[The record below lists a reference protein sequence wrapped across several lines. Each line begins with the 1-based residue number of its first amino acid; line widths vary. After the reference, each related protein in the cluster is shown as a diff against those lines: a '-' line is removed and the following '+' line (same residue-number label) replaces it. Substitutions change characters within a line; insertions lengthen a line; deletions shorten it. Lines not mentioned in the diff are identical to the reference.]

1 MRAQAVTQV
10 RPKGAVLAAW
20 MANVEAEPEW
30 EYHLQ
35 TELERGIVRTE
46 WLASG
51 EALYTYHVPA
61 VQGRAFVQYRVL
73 AGLSRSVWMAAH
85 HSFRYQR

>member
-1 MRAQAVTQV
+1 M

-35 TELERGIVRTE
+35 TELERGIARTE

-51 EALYTYHVPA
+51 EALYVPCSRCAGDSVRA
-61 VQGRAFVQYRVL
+61 VPC
-73 AGLSRSVWMAAH
+73 AGWAEQVCVDGCS
-85 HSFRYQR
+85 SFFPVPEMRCR